1 MLKREPLT
9 IDADNRDK
17 GKTFLLTEMP
27 SFQAEKWAA
36 RAFLALIESGVKI
49 PDAVA
54 AGGMEALMSEDA
66 ITAVFSSLLGGLGKI
81 RWELLEPLLDEMMTC
96 VRIIPD
102 SIKNPD
108 FSRAIN
114 QSAGDIEEVSTLLKL
129 RGALLKLHTGFSPAV
144 KPSTSK
150 ASTASAVA
158 PITRMSRRA

>member
-1 MLKREPLT
+1 M
-9 IDADNRDK
+9 
-17 GKTFLLTEMP
+17 
-27 SFQAEKWAA
+27 QAEKWAA

-54 AGGMEALMSEDA
+54 AGGMESLMSDDA
-66 ITAVFSSLLGGLGKI
+66 ITAVFTSLLGGLGKI
-81 RWELLEPLLDEMMTC
+81 RWELLEPLLDEMMEC
-96 VRIIPD
+96 VRIMTDPIGKPD
-102 SIKNPD
+102 Y
-108 FSRAIN
+108 SRAIN
-114 QSAGDIEEVSTLLKL
+114 QSANDIEEVSTLLKL